1 MSRRY
6 EVAVIGAGPNGLTA
20 AAYLARAGVDVIV
33 LERRFERGGTLTS
46 DDYSTPFTYN
56 VAQESLPLGS
66 DLPAVTELGL
76 GDHGV
81 AFVEPDVAVE
91 VLAGDGDLAVGR
103 GGVGLG
109 ERLEAMF
116 ASASR
121 AARPALYQPPV
132 PEAALIERW
141 RSGGEPDAAW
151 LAALTPAGLAALA
164 AGEPARLAVRYAC
177 AATGFADPG
186 ERLGAIGGFAVAR
199 WFSPALVV
207 GGSKCLANALFR
219 IATRAGAECR
229 VSAGVAKVTPAA
241 DGFRLACAD
250 GHTVAARSVICT
262 LDSRTTFAELLDADL
277 AGPQLAAAGRAWTF
291 DDLAAFTAHYGIR
304 GDPPASP
311 RPREPYLRLIGFGG
325 VGDLDAHISAVRR
338 GRLPERPAGAVA
350 VTTAHDPLQASPG
363 PFGPLHTLRFDTFA
377 PQRHPDG
384 PWYRARR
391 GYREQCW
398 AFLGQRLPALR
409 QARLIAQFADAPGD
423 LERRFAVTRGGTV
436 RQGALSPAQTLTGRP
451 HESCAGARTPI
462 EGFYLG
468 GGAAHP
474 GIPGLLA
481 AGALAARAV
490 LADRG
495 FGTEP

>member
-1 MSRRY
+1 MPRSY
-6 EVAVIGAGPNGLTA
+6 EVAVIGGGANGLTA

-33 LERRFERGGTLTS
+33 LEKRFERGGTLGS

-56 VAQESLPLGS
+56 IAQESLPLGP
-66 DLPAVTELGL
+66 DLPAMADLGL
-76 GDHGV
+76 ADHGV
-81 AFVEPDVAVE
+81 RFIEPDIAVE
-91 VLAGDGDLAVGR
+91 VLTGAGDLAVGR
-103 GGVGLG
+103 GGTGLG

-116 ASASR
+116 ASVSR
-121 AARPALYQPPV
+121 ACVPLLYQPPV
-132 PEAALIERW
+132 AEATLTSRW
-141 RSGGEPDAAW
+141 RSEGEADAAG
-151 LAALTPAGLAALA
+151 LADLTPAGLAALA
-164 AGEPARLAVRYAC
+164 SGEGARLAVRYAC

-186 ERLGAIGGFAVAR
+186 QRLGVIGGFAVAR
-199 WFSPALVV
+199 WFSPTLVA

-219 IATRAGAECR
+219 IAAAAGAQCR
-229 VSAGVAKVTPAA
+229 VSAGVAQVTRAA
-241 DGFRLACAD
+241 DGLRLSCAD

-262 LDSRTTFAELLDADL
+262 LDPRTTFAELLDADL
-277 AGPQLAAAGRAWTF
+277 AGPHLAAAGRAWAF

-325 VGDLDAHISAVRR
+325 GRGPRRAHLGGPPRKA
-338 GRLPERPAGAVA
+338 AGAAGA

-384 PWYRARR
+384 PWYRARS
-391 GYREQCW
+391 GYRKQCW

-409 QARLIAQFADAPGD
+409 QARLLAQFADAPGD

-468 GGAAHP
+468 GGGAHP

-490 LADRG
+490 CADRG